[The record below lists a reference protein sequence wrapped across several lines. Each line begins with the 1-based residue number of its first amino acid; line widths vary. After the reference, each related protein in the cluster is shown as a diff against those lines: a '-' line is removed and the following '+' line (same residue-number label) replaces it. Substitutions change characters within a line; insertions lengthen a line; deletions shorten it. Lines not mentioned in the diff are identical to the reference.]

1 MVIGCCLL
9 PPTTTATHLH
19 LFTARLLMMT
29 CGMGMGC
36 GVTYTHCTSS
46 YIKIKGLVSGSHIK
60 IKGLISGSH
69 IKIMGLRLTTP
80 NTVSCTTTKQDTAF
94 ECMHGTKGWAV

>member
-60 IKGLISGSH
+60 I
-69 IKIMGLRLTTP
+69 MGLRLTTP